1 MTTTLRTARLELIHL
16 DAGAIRHLIAG
27 GRDAAE
33 KVTGLRL
40 PAEFPTEDERTGVLS
55 VQLKRME
62 ASPDRLDW
70 TMRLMVTTSGREVI
84 GHCGFHGPPEDVG
97 RAEIG
102 YTVFEPYRRRGY
114 AKEAARAL
122 VDWAL
127 AQGEREVYASVS
139 PNNVPSLAVIR
150 SLSFEQVGVQEDEI
164 DGTELVFAIRAR

>member
-1 MTTTLRTARLELIHL
+1 
-16 DAGAIRHLIAG
+16 
-27 GRDAAE
+27 
-33 KVTGLRL
+33 
-40 PAEFPTEDERTGVLS
+40 
-55 VQLKRME
+55 ME

-139 PNNVPSLAVIR
+139 PNNVPSLGVMR